1 MNQDQVY
8 AELTKIFRD
17 VFQDDSIFV
26 IASTTAEDVTGWDSS
41 AHVNLI
47 LAIEMQLGVVF
58 NTSEIDEMQSVGDLA
73 EALERKLK

>member
-47 LAIEMQLGVVF
+47 LAIA
-58 NTSEIDEMQSVGDLA
+58 SIPRAYIRISRLA
-73 EALERKLK
+73 DCSAAR